1 MSEELLL
8 YEINLLKRQLEWL
21 KHSYK
26 QCKDIGLRK
35 NITIDELDKFEV
47 LCSRFSR
54 GIDFLVRKVFRC
66 IDDVEFETQGTLIDT
81 VNRAH
86 KRNLFSNLDE
96 IKLIKDLRNEIVHEY
111 VESDLPDLFEEV
123 LENTPKLIK
132 IIEATIQYVEDRY
145 GKSI

>member
-1 MSEELLL
+1 MTEELLL
-8 YEINLLKRQLEWL
+8 YNINLLKRQLEL
-21 KHSYK
+21 LEHSYK
-26 QCKDIGLRK
+26 RCKEVDLK
-35 NITIDELDKFEV
+35 TNITLDELDKFEV
-47 LCSRFSR
+47 LCSRFSK

-86 KRNLFSNLDE
+86 KRNLFGNLDE

-111 VESDLPDLFEEV
+111 VESNLPELFEEV

-132 IIEATIQYVEDRY
+132 IIETTIQYVEDRY

>member
-1 MSEELLL
+1 
-8 YEINLLKRQLEWL
+8 
-21 KHSYK
+21 
-26 QCKDIGLRK
+26 
-35 NITIDELDKFEV
+35 
-47 LCSRFSR
+47 
-54 GIDFLVRKVFRC
+54 VFRC

-86 KRNLFSNLDE
+86 KRNLFGNLDE

-111 VESDLPDLFEEV
+111 VESNLPELFEEV

-132 IIEATIQYVEDRY
+132 IIETTIQYVEDRY

>member
-1 MSEELLL
+1 MTEELLL
-8 YEINLLKRQLEWL
+8 YNINLLKRQLEWL

-86 KRNLFSNLDE
+86 KRNLFGNLDE

-111 VESDLPDLFEEV
+111 VESNLPELFEEV

-132 IIEATIQYVEDRY
+132 IIETTIQYVEDRY

>member
-1 MSEELLL
+1 MLD
-8 YEINLLKRQLEWL
+8 W
-21 KHSYK
+21 
-26 QCKDIGLRK
+26 K

-54 GIDFLVRKVFRC
+54 GIDLLVRKVFRC

-145 GKSI
+145 GKSIWKMLKALKQD